1 MQEEIG
7 IGDRHLRPAFA
18 ITDRPGVGAGA
29 ERTNAPAG
37 IRVYPGNG
45 TSASADR
52 GDIDHRGA
60 EWISADLAVRG
71 KHRLPGLDEGDIG

>member
-7 IGDRHLRPAFA
+7 IGDRHLCSASA
-18 ITDRPGVGAGA
+18 ITDRPGVGASA

-37 IRVYPGNG
+37 IRVYLGNG
-45 TSASADR
+45 TSAGSDR

-60 EWISADLAVRG
+60 KWISTDLTVRG
-71 KHRLPGLDEGDIG
+71 EHRLSGLDEGDIG